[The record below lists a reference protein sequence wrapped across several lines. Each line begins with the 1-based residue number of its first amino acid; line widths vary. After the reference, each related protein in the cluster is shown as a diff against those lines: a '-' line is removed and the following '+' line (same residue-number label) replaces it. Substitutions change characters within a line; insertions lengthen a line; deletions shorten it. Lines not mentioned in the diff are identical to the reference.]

1 MFIDV
6 GCILKIKSS
15 IRELKLSIVRIWPPM
30 TSMAVE
36 VISKTTSETSQTKT
50 TTIAAAQAENVTQI
64 NESQVENSDGVD
76 YLYVAIAT
84 ESITSQS
91 KMSTL
96 PNYNQIDII
105 ILECFLNINILFQ
118 FINSRQFI
126 KSWCIIVGRNIVKRI
141 NNICVNVVTS
151 CLNRWDII
159 MVNIRWRKI
168 VIVQGRIRSDKI
180 SMASSLSLSITC
192 YLINCFMFSGNSKLL
207 QSSWLG
213 SILAFWEESERIK
226 GNK

>member
-1 MFIDV
+1 
-6 GCILKIKSS
+6 
-15 IRELKLSIVRIWPPM
+15 
-30 TSMAVE
+30 MAVE

-50 TTIAAAQAENVTQI
+50 TTIATAQTENVTQI

-126 KSWCIIVGRNIVKRI
+126 KSWCIIVGWDIVKRI
-141 NNICVNVVTS
+141 NNILVNVVTS
-151 CLNRWDII
+151 CLDWRDII

-180 SMASSLSLSITC
+180 SMASLLVSITC

-207 QSSWLG
+207 QSS
-213 SILAFWEESERIK
+213 
-226 GNK
+226 